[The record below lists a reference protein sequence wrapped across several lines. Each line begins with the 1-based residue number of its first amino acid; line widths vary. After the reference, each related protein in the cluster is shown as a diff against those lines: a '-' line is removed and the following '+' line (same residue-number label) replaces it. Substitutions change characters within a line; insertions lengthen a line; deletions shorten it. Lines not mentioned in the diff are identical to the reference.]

1 MLCVFVQA
9 IERDKKLRELREQT
23 QCVANPIGTN
33 DFDYEDKQKT
43 QDSILVYEGLHFN
56 LAAENSR
63 KPLFILS
70 IVHDSSVLCMLC
82 SRFMST
88 MYCWWVKSKMEKFL

>member
-1 MLCVFVQA
+1 M
-9 IERDKKLRELREQT
+9 DKNLQDLRERT

-43 QDSILVYEGLHFN
+43 QDSIQVYEGLHFN

-63 KPLFILS
+63 KLFYIMHYTVIAPYYVCYAVKFISTVYNLS
-70 IVHDSSVLCMLC
+70 
-82 SRFMST
+82 
-88 MYCWWVKSKMEKFL
+88 VKSIMDNCL